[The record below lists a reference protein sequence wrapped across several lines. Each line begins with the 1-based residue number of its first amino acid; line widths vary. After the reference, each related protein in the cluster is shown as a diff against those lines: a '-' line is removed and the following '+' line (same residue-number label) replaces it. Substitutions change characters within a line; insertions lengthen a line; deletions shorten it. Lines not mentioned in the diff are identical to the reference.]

1 MRTVFTLAVVLLISL
16 STYANI
22 TLPAILGDHMV
33 LQQKS
38 TVNLWG
44 WGKPNEEIKI
54 VGSWNPDKE
63 YTVKVENQSC
73 WQVEIET
80 PKAGGPYQLA
90 LKGYNTIVINDVLI
104 GEVWLGSG
112 QSNME
117 WTTQSG
123 IINGEEE
130 KAKANFPEIRFFT
143 VNTITAT
150 TPQQLV
156 EGHWVKCTPETMF
169 PFSAVMYFFGKELY
183 QKLNIPIGL
192 IHSSWG
198 GTPIEVWT
206 PESYIQGDRFLNEN
220 AAKLKP
226 IPWGPHESGRAYNAM
241 IHPLIPFKIKGAL
254 WYQGEGNTGNPY
266 FYARAMK
273 TLIESWRAAWGNDF
287 SFYYVQIAPFAGYGN
302 DNVNGAI
309 IRDQQRKA
317 LEMTDKTGMAVISDI
332 GDLKDI
338 HPKNKIDVGKR
349 LAAWALHDDYGFS
362 DIPYSG
368 PLYSSYEM
376 GKDKV
381 ILHFKYSDGGL
392 EAREEELKAFEI
404 LDENGNWI
412 SVPARING
420 TTVEVNTREVK
431 SPRGIR
437 YAFHN
442 DSIPNLFNREGLPA
456 SCFEDMFAQ

>member
-1 MRTVFTLAVVLLISL
+1 MRTVLTLAVALLINL

-22 TLPAILGDHMV
+22 TLPAIFGDHMV

-38 TVNLWG
+38 TVTLWG
-44 WGKPNEEIKI
+44 WGKPNEVIKI
-54 VGSWNPDKE
+54 VGSWNPAKE
-63 YTVKVENQSC
+63 YTVKVENQSS
-73 WQVEIET
+73 WTVDMVT
-80 PKAGGPYQLA
+80 PAAGGPYELTLQ
-90 LKGYNTIVINDVLI
+90 GYNTLEIKDVLI

-130 KAKANFPEIRFFT
+130 KEKANFPEIRFFT
-143 VNTITAT
+143 VNTITAS

-156 EGHWVKCTPETMF
+156 EGHWVKCSAETMY

-183 QKLNIPIGL
+183 QKLKIPIGL

-198 GTPIEVWT
+198 GTPIEVWV
-206 PESYIQGDRFLNEN
+206 PEPDIRGDRLLNEN
-220 AAKLKP
+220 AKKLKP
-226 IPWGPHESGRAYNAM
+226 IPWGPHEPGKAFNAM

-266 FYARAMK
+266 FYAWAMK

-287 SFYYVQIAPFAGYGN
+287 SFYYVQIAPYAGYGT

-309 IRDQQRKA
+309 IRDQQRRA
-317 LEMTDKTGMAVISDI
+317 LDLTEKTGMAVISDI
-332 GDLKDI
+332 GDLQDI

-349 LAAWALHDDYGFS
+349 LAAWALHEDYGFS

-368 PLYSSYEM
+368 PLYNSYEI
-376 GKDKV
+376 GKDEV
-381 ILHFKYSDGGL
+381 IIHFDHTDGGL
-392 EAREEELKAFEI
+392 EVRAGDMTGFEL
-404 LDENGNWI
+404 LDEDGNWI
-412 SVPARING
+412 SVPAHING
-420 TTVEVNTREVK
+420 ITVEVTMGGVN

-442 DSIPNLFNREGLPA
+442 DSVPNLFNKSGLPA
-456 SCFEDMFAQ
+456 SSFEVIFNH